1 MISFI
6 FGIEK
11 EFLNKISKKESS
23 LYFRL
28 SLLFIFIVLSSFIS
42 GSYLSFM
49 VYKNLPLNIVT
60 GFLFGFIYFSLL
72 RFSLCSVEQNIHEPN
87 SSTNNKIK
95 RGGFKYVVFVI
106 LASFISLPL
115 SSLILRPFYLDQIQE
130 NKISVISDYKLL
142 LENNLKN
149 RLEVYDEKISL
160 LESKKS
166 YQTSTDF
173 ESLRIDNLIIERDNI
188 SNSTK
193 LKNKVRIDNFYK
205 EISSSDQLL
214 FHFREISTSPIGSVI
229 IFLVNFAFYTLLKK
243 TYFLVY
249 DDSFDYSRL
258 RINYYKNFIDK
269 ELEINYSRC
278 SNILKEKYNYDLNYY
293 KT

>member
-130 NKISVISDYKLL
+130 NKISVIDDYKLL